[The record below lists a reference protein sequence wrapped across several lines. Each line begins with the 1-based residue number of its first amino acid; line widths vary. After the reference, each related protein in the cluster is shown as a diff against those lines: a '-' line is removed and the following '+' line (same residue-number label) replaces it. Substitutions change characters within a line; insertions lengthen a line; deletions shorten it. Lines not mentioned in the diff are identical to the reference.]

1 MKSLLLSASLRKA
14 LILFVFFLS
23 ISASAQNFTLQGT
36 IRDANSGEALIG
48 VNVIVKHLRDSAKSY
63 GTSSDL
69 AGQFTLNNLEKGMY
83 RLELSYVGYQSKQV
97 PIRMFQDQ
105 RLDTLTLWEDT
116 KLLNE
121 AIVKEEV
128 TPVQQ
133 NGDTTEYNADAFK
146 TNPDA
151 DGTDLVKKMPGITT
165 KDGKLQAQG
174 EEVKKVTVDGQEF
187 FGDDAMLALKNLPAE
202 IIQKVQVFD
211 KLSDQSAFT
220 GFNDGNTTKT
230 INIVTKSGKADGQFG
245 KAYAGYGTDNRYS
258 TGFNANYFNGK
269 RRVTLIGMSN
279 NINQQNFSN
288 DDLLGALSV
297 PSNGNRRHRRGPQ
310 TSTDPSDFLVGEQ
323 GGVNTAHSFGI
334 NYIDQWG
341 AKLKVNASYFVNGL
355 NNSTIQTIQRSYYL
369 NEANDQTYDETYSS
383 NSSNINHRFNLRME
397 YTIDSNN
404 SIIYTPRFSFQGN
417 LAGSN
422 LYGIN
427 RLGIQP
433 LNSTLNSTFYEQSG
447 FNYSHELLFRHKF
460 KKEGRTISLGMDRN
474 FSSSNGRKSLYAE
487 NVLFNTGTDSLNTLD
502 QLGQPA
508 GVSSKMGVE
517 LMYTEPLGKKGQ
529 LTFRYS
535 PSISRSNDST
545 DTRSLDPITGLYST
559 YDTLLSSHLDNNTI
573 TQRAGVGIRFRFE
586 KLMFFAMVNGQ
597 MSNLKA
603 EQEIP
608 TAFSVN
614 RDYQAILPFAFMRYQ
629 FSKNEQLRLFYRTST
644 DLPNGYQLQSA
655 IDNSNPLLL
664 STGNEELN
672 QTYSHRLGL
681 RYNRANVKKGRT
693 LFASLTINY
702 ANNYIATSSY
712 IAGVDTVLNGVSLS
726 RGTQLNKPVNLDNQ
740 WNASFFTSYGLP
752 IKWLKSNLNLNVGIS
767 RSNTPGLINNVVN
780 FTEATSYDLSAVLSS
795 NISENVDFTLSY
807 AADWNSVRNS
817 FQPQLNNDYLLHA
830 GTAGITWMP
839 KGKWVINTQASY
851 TSYEGLGDAFTSN
864 YMIWNAAFGYKFLKN
879 NAGDIRAS
887 VFDILGQNNSLT
899 RNVSEV
905 YVEDVQNQV
914 LQRYVMLT
922 FTYTFRN
929 FNARASR

>member
-404 SIIYTPRFSFQGN
+404 SIIYTPLFSFQGN

>member
-1 MKSLLLSASLRKA
+1 
-14 LILFVFFLS
+14 
-23 ISASAQNFTLQGT
+23 
-36 IRDANSGEALIG
+36 
-48 VNVIVKHLRDSAKSY
+48 
-63 GTSSDL
+63 
-69 AGQFTLNNLEKGMY
+69 
-83 RLELSYVGYQSKQV
+83 
-97 PIRMFQDQ
+97 
-105 RLDTLTLWEDT
+105 
-116 KLLNE
+116 
-121 AIVKEEV
+121 
-128 TPVQQ
+128 
-133 NGDTTEYNADAFK
+133 
-146 TNPDA
+146 
-151 DGTDLVKKMPGITT
+151 
-165 KDGKLQAQG
+165 
-174 EEVKKVTVDGQEF
+174 
-187 FGDDAMLALKNLPAE
+187 
-202 IIQKVQVFD
+202 
-211 KLSDQSAFT
+211 
-220 GFNDGNTTKT
+220 
-230 INIVTKSGKADGQFG
+230 
-245 KAYAGYGTDNRYS
+245 
-258 TGFNANYFNGK
+258 
-269 RRVTLIGMSN
+269 
-279 NINQQNFSN
+279 
-288 DDLLGALSV
+288 
-297 PSNGNRRHRRGPQ
+297 
-310 TSTDPSDFLVGEQ
+310 
-323 GGVNTAHSFGI
+323 
-334 NYIDQWG
+334 
-341 AKLKVNASYFVNGL
+341 LKVNASYFVNGL

-404 SIIYTPRFSFQGN
+404 SIIYTPLFSFQGN

>member
-1 MKSLLLSASLRKA
+1 
-14 LILFVFFLS
+14 
-23 ISASAQNFTLQGT
+23 
-36 IRDANSGEALIG
+36 
-48 VNVIVKHLRDSAKSY
+48 
-63 GTSSDL
+63 
-69 AGQFTLNNLEKGMY
+69 
-83 RLELSYVGYQSKQV
+83 
-97 PIRMFQDQ
+97 
-105 RLDTLTLWEDT
+105 
-116 KLLNE
+116 
-121 AIVKEEV
+121 
-128 TPVQQ
+128 
-133 NGDTTEYNADAFK
+133 
-146 TNPDA
+146 
-151 DGTDLVKKMPGITT
+151 
-165 KDGKLQAQG
+165 
-174 EEVKKVTVDGQEF
+174 
-187 FGDDAMLALKNLPAE
+187 
-202 IIQKVQVFD
+202 
-211 KLSDQSAFT
+211 
-220 GFNDGNTTKT
+220 
-230 INIVTKSGKADGQFG
+230 
-245 KAYAGYGTDNRYS
+245 
-258 TGFNANYFNGK
+258 
-269 RRVTLIGMSN
+269 
-279 NINQQNFSN
+279 
-288 DDLLGALSV
+288 
-297 PSNGNRRHRRGPQ
+297 
-310 TSTDPSDFLVGEQ
+310 
-323 GGVNTAHSFGI
+323 
-334 NYIDQWG
+334 
-341 AKLKVNASYFVNGL
+341 
-355 NNSTIQTIQRSYYL
+355 
-369 NEANDQTYDETYSS
+369 
-383 NSSNINHRFNLRME
+383 
-397 YTIDSNN
+397 
-404 SIIYTPRFSFQGN
+404 
-417 LAGSN
+417 
-422 LYGIN
+422 
-427 RLGIQP
+427 
-433 LNSTLNSTFYEQSG
+433 
-447 FNYSHELLFRHKF
+447 
-460 KKEGRTISLGMDRN
+460 
-474 FSSSNGRKSLYAE
+474 
-487 NVLFNTGTDSLNTLD
+487 
-502 QLGQPA
+502 LGQPA